1 MVIIYQNWLFPTL
14 SNKNNFDQELEWTNT
29 HETHHH
35 ECMGHEQEF
44 FLLGSCSLV
53 NFTIAKGSKNV
64 QWVLKLGF
72 IQVDGLK
79 MRKWGW
85 CVHGCWGHTSRWR
98 VWCHLWYNTTLM
110 HIQDILGNGSHL
122 HSKRCNSHLGRESQI
137 HPTLCSSQVLAM
149 GFATL
154 WTHLFEVG
162 RGLQSF
168 SSSSFSLFPC

>member
-14 SNKNNFDQELEWTNT
+14 SNKNDFDQELEWTNT

-35 ECMGHEQEF
+35 ECMVHEQEF

-85 CVHGCWGHTSRWR
+85 CVHACWVTLVDEEFGAIYDTTQH
-98 VWCHLWYNTTLM
+98 WC
-110 HIQDILGNGSHL
+110 I
-122 HSKRCNSHLGRESQI
+122 SKIS
-137 HPTLCSSQVLAM
+137 
-149 GFATL
+149 
-154 WTHLFEVG
+154 
-162 RGLQSF
+162 
-168 SSSSFSLFPC
+168 